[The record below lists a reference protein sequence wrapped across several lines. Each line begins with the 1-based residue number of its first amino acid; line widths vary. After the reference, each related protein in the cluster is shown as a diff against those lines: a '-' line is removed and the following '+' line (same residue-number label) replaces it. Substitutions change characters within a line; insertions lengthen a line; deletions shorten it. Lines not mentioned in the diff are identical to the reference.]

1 MTDVDQE
8 VEFVAK
14 PLHNSLHLPL
24 GVEILLA
31 ASSRL
36 WQSQLHLGLL
46 TCRFAS
52 AGVQRRGVPCGAAT
66 QIGHHTGQPPNHG
79 VETDPHRGQMGRMP
93 QDVQKPRQIPVMRN
107 LGLGLHTKQPTERGI
122 ASQFGQ
128 TAVIRGMP
136 QQGGQHG
143 DAPEDGDR
151 IVVPS
156 MPPRLPQ
163 SLQQGSVG
171 DSLQTTADR
180 LQGGRILERCPSK
193 QRLRGCDP
201 HSRDVSSTRAL
212 VYIAID
218 TPCKG
223 GMG

>member
-8 VEFVAK
+8 VELVAE

-52 AGVQRRGVPCGAAT
+52 AGVRRRGVPCGAAP

-156 MPPRLPQ
+156 MPRACRSPCSREASGIASRQ
-163 SLQQGSVG
+163 RRTVSKEGESSSVA
-171 DSLQTTADR
+171 QAN
-180 LQGGRILERCPSK
+180 
-193 QRLRGCDP
+193 RGCVAVIRIVATSP
-201 HSRDVSSTRAL
+201 
-212 VYIAID
+212 
-218 TPCKG
+218 PPG
-223 GMG
+223 P